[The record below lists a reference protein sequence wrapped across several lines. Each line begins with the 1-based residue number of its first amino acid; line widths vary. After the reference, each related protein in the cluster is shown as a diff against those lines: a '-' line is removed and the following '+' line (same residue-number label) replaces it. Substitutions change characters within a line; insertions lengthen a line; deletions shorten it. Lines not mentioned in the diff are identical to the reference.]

1 MHFCW
6 TEVKTAFN
14 LRLKSELTWRNAT
27 SVPYRTAIDTA
38 RNRID
43 NVNDLTASFAVRE
56 CKPGPFFLTPGF
68 GFLQHQNPGPRGWLM
83 TMQNLAFLEYTHHT
97 SMARN
102 RLRSKCA
109 ESTCRR
115 TNRPRRCCSVSVR
128 LTSDLLVTP
137 GFDAVKTRNPGSE
150 KNGPGLHSLLSN

>member
-1 MHFCW
+1 MGGNLITNLCSSKWELSSEIIIHILLSQYYCVFRHCHFQQ
-6 TEVKTAFN
+6 
-14 LRLKSELTWRNAT
+14 LTD
-27 SVPYRTAIDTA
+27 SVVI
-38 RNRID
+38 
-43 NVNDLTASFAVRE
+43 RE